1 MECYCILSRVDSQCC
16 VAFRRTAPDSLPLF
30 YYQAR
35 TMAARAAQ
43 RVLAV
48 CLSAY
53 GRTCVCAR
61 RVLAVCLSAYAR
73 VFVCGRRVLAVCAYG
88 RVCVCAQR
96 VLAVCLRMA
105 ARVCVHGE
113 CSLSVCLR
121 MPECVCVTLPRPRC
135 ASGSRVCVLCPCV
148 CVCFVNK
155 VICGVCFGLRI

>member
-1 MECYCILSRVDSQCC
+1 
-16 VAFRRTAPDSLPLF
+16 
-30 YYQAR
+30 
-35 TMAARAAQ
+35 MAARA
-43 RVLAV
+43 
-48 CLSAY
+48 
-53 GRTCVCAR
+53 AR

-155 VICGVCFGLRI
+155 VICGVCFGFRI